1 VEVEIRPAERHPGIL
16 PAVRRSREPGSG
28 RPLPYWTKPVA
39 ALLAVATLWACTIH
53 HKAWVAA
60 AAVKPAS
67 SLSVCVLFFD
77 GLSKEAL
84 DRVAAAGDIPALK
97 AEVLDRGLSVD
108 TAVSSIPSET
118 YPNLAA
124 LQTGLFPGH
133 HGIPANIWLDRR
145 LQIRESHTNIFR
157 SYSSAEFLTPAS
169 KTIFEMLP
177 PDSVAVTTPMARGV
191 TVHSKNLA
199 TVVASY
205 LRNDWAFLDRKTIDD
220 LGDAYHGALS
230 AGTLPSIAWGHLLGP
245 DEVAH
250 FEGPD
255 SEASRAI
262 MRAIDRSFTRL
273 VRRLKRWGIYDRV
286 LFVVLGDHGHAGY
299 TRFVAADELVHR
311 VLYRH
316 PTVADC
322 TGEDCVLVPF
332 QSRRAG
338 FYDVGDA
345 QVVVGAYR
353 GAMIWLATSRP
364 PEEVPR
370 AVLKAR
376 RKAKKRKTDGV
387 SPPVPPR
394 SEFAAALSSLPEI
407 RLVVTRGPESGWV
420 DVYGPS
426 GRAEAHREELEDG
439 EKTYTY
445 RLLEGSDPL
454 GFPAALLGHP
464 LSAAEWLAGTAATEY
479 PDLPVQAVEFFDSPR
494 APDVLVSP
502 IDGVGFRA
510 GRLGGHGALS
520 RVETVVPLV
529 FAGPGV
535 RAGRLYAART
545 LDLTP
550 TLLSYLGVPY
560 DATTMD
566 GRSLGILTEPLGPP
580 APLPAPDSL
589 TFE

>member
-1 VEVEIRPAERHPGIL
+1 M
-16 PAVRRSREPGSG
+16 
-28 RPLPYWTKPVA
+28 A
-39 ALLAVATLWACTIH
+39 ALVIVATLWACTIQQ
-53 HKAWVAA
+53 KARTAA
-60 AAVKPAS
+60 AALKTAPG
-67 SLSVCVLFFD
+67 LSVCVLFFD

-84 DRVAAAGDIPALK
+84 DRFVALGDVPALK
-97 AEVLDRGLSVD
+97 AEVIDRGLSVD

-145 LQIRESHTNIFR
+145 LQIREAHTNIFR
-157 SYSSAEFLTPAS
+157 AYSSAEFLTPDR
-169 KTIFEMLP
+169 KTLFERLP
-177 PDSVAVTTPMARGV
+177 ADSVAVTSPMARGV
-191 TVHSKNLA
+191 TVHSTNLA

-205 LRNDWAFLDRKTIDD
+205 LRNDWTFLDRKTVDD

-230 AGTLPSIAWGHLLGP
+230 ARSLPSVAWGHLLGP

-262 MRAIDRSFTRL
+262 MRSIDRAFARL
-273 VRRLKRWGIYDRV
+273 VRRLKRWGVYDRV
-286 LFVVLGDHGHAGY
+286 LFVLVGDHGHAGY

-316 PTVADC
+316 PTLADC
-322 TGEDCVLVPF
+322 TTGDCVLVPRKA
-332 QSRRAG
+332 SRPG
-338 FYDVGDA
+338 SYDVGDA

-353 GAMIWLATSRP
+353 GAMIWLPTTRP

-370 AVLKAR
+370 ALLDALKK
-376 RKAKKRKTDGV
+376 KAKKLRKRKTAEA
-387 SPPVPPR
+387 PPAIPPR
-394 SEFAAALSSLPEI
+394 SEFAAALAGLPEI
-407 RLVVTRGPESGWV
+407 RLVLTRGPEAGWV
-420 DVYGPS
+420 DVYGPG
-426 GRAEAHREELEDG
+426 GRSEAHREESEDG
-439 EKTYTY
+439 THVYTY
-445 RLLEGSDPL
+445 RVLEGRDPL
-454 GFPAALLGHP
+454 GLPPDLLDDPLTASDWLQRSALTG
-464 LSAAEWLAGTAATEY
+464 Y
-479 PDLPVQAVEFFDSPR
+479 PDLPVQAIEFFDSPR

-510 GRLGGHGALS
+510 GRLGGHGGLS
-520 RVETVVPLV
+520 RVEAVVPLV

-535 RAGRLYAART
+535 RIGHVAAART

-550 TLLSYLGVPY
+550 TVLSYLGVPY
-560 DATTMD
+560 EPGEMD
-566 GRSLGILTEPLGPP
+566 GRSLKILTEPLGPP
-580 APLPAPDSL
+580 RPLPSPDSL

>member
-1 VEVEIRPAERHPGIL
+1 MRRTERPGGRGAL
-16 PAVRRSREPGSG
+16 PAWSG
-28 RPLPYWTKPVA
+28 PVA
-39 ALLAVATLWACTIH
+39 ALTVVATLWACTIH
-53 HKAWVAA
+53 HEARTAA
-60 AAVKPAS
+60 AAVRPPT

-84 DRVAAAGDIPALK
+84 DRVAAAGDVPTLR

-133 HGIPANIWLDRR
+133 HGIPANVWLDRR
-145 LQIRESHTNIFR
+145 LQIREAHTNIFR
-157 SYSSAEFLTPAS
+157 AYSAAEFLTPEAR
-169 KTIFEMLP
+169 TIFELLP
-177 PDSVAVTTPMARGV
+177 PDGVAVTTPMARGV
-191 TVHSKNLA
+191 SVHQTNLS

-230 AGTLPSIAWGHLLGP
+230 AGALPSITWGHLLGP

-250 FEGPD
+250 YEGPA
-255 SEASRAI
+255 SEAFREI
-262 MRAIDRSFTRL
+262 MRAIDRSFARL
-273 VRRLKRWGIYDRV
+273 VRRLKRWGVYDRV

-299 TRFVAADELVHR
+299 TRSVAADELVHR
-311 VLYRH
+311 VLYSH
-316 PTVADC
+316 PTVAECEGD
-322 TGEDCVLVPF
+322 DCVLVP
-332 QSRRAG
+332 SKARKPG
-338 FYDVGDA
+338 TYDVGEA

-353 GAMIWLATSRP
+353 GAMIWLPANRAA
-364 PEEVPR
+364 EDVPR
-370 AVLKAR
+370 ALLKAR
-376 RKAKKRKTDGV
+376 KKAKRRKASG
-387 SPPVPPR
+387 PPPPIPPR
-394 SEFAAALSSLPEI
+394 SEFADALARLPEI
-407 RLVVTRGPESGWV
+407 RLVLTRGPEPGWV
-420 DVYGPS
+420 DIYAPQ

-439 EKTYTY
+439 QEAYTY
-445 RLLEGSDPL
+445 RLLEGEDPL
-454 GFPAALLGHP
+454 GYGHDLAGRP
-464 LSAAEWLAGTAATEY
+464 LSAGEWLSLTARTEY

-494 APDVLVSP
+494 APDVVVSP
-502 IDGVGFRA
+502 IDGVGFRG

-535 RAGRLYAART
+535 RAGHLFAART

-550 TLLSYLGVPY
+550 TLLSYLGVPF
-560 DATTMD
+560 DAEAMD

-580 APLPAPDSL
+580 APLPAPGSL
-589 TFE
+589 SFE

>member
-1 VEVEIRPAERHPGIL
+1 M
-16 PAVRRSREPGSG
+16 RRTEGPRSE
-28 RPLPYWTKPVA
+28 RPLPFWAGPAT
-39 ALLAVATLWACTIH
+39 ALTVVATLWACTVH
-53 HKAWVAA
+53 HQARTAA
-60 AAVKPAS
+60 AAVKPPV

-84 DRVAAAGDIPALK
+84 DRTAAAGDIPTIK
-97 AEVLDRGLSVD
+97 AELLDRGLSVD

-145 LQIRESHTNIFR
+145 LQIREAHTNVFR
-157 SYSSAEFLTPAS
+157 AYSSAEFLTPGA
-169 KTIFEMLP
+169 KTIFERLP
-177 PDSVAVTTPMARGV
+177 ADSVAVTTPMARGA
-191 TVHSKNLA
+191 TIHATNLP

-220 LGDAYHGALS
+220 LGDAYRGALS
-230 AGTLPSIAWGHLLGP
+230 AGSLPSIAWGHLLGP

-250 FEGPD
+250 FEGPA
-255 SEASRAI
+255 SEPFREI
-262 MRAIDRSFTRL
+262 MRSIDRSFARL
-273 VRRLKRWGIYDRV
+273 VRRLKRWGVRDRI
-286 LFVVLGDHGHAGY
+286 LFVLLGDHGHAPY

-311 VLYRH
+311 VLYSH

-322 TGEDCVLVPF
+322 TGEDCVLVPSKA
-332 QSRRAG
+332 QKPG
-338 FYDVGDA
+338 TYDVGEA

-353 GAMIWLATSRP
+353 GAMVWLPTNRP
-364 PEEVPR
+364 SEDVPR
-370 AVLKAR
+370 ALLKAR
-376 RKAKKRKTDGV
+376 SKPKRRKASGPP
-387 SPPVPPR
+387 PPVPPR
-394 SEFAAALSSLPEI
+394 SEFAAALARLPEI

-420 DVYGPS
+420 DVYGPR

-439 EKTYTY
+439 RDVYAY
-445 RLLEGSDPL
+445 RVLEGEDPL
-454 GFPAALLGHP
+454 GYPPALVGRP
-464 LSAAEWLAGTAATEY
+464 LSSADWLAGSALTGY

-502 IDGVGFRA
+502 VDGTGFRA

-535 RAGRLYAART
+535 RTGRLFAART

-550 TLLSYLGVPY
+550 TLLSSHGVPF
-560 DATTMD
+560 DPSEMD

-580 APLPAPDSL
+580 APLPAPETL

>member
-1 VEVEIRPAERHPGIL
+1 M
-16 PAVRRSREPGSG
+16 
-28 RPLPYWTKPVA
+28 T
-39 ALLAVATLWACTIH
+39 ALAAVATLWACTIH
-53 HKAWVAA
+53 HKVRLAA
-60 AAVKPAS
+60 EGVEPAS
-67 SLSVCVLFFD
+67 GLSVCVLFFD

-84 DRVAAAGDIPALK
+84 ERAAAAGDIPTLK
-97 AEVLDRGLSVD
+97 EEVLDRGLSVD

-133 HGIPANIWLDRR
+133 HGIPANVWLDRR
-145 LQIRESHTNIFR
+145 LQIREAHTNIFR
-157 SYSSAEFLTPAS
+157 TYSSAEFLTPDA
-169 KTIFEMLP
+169 KTVFEMLP

-191 TVHSKNLA
+191 SVHSTNLA

-230 AGTLPSIAWGHLLGP
+230 AGSLPSIAWGHLLGP

-250 FEGPD
+250 YEGPG
-255 SEASRAI
+255 SESFRAI
-262 MRAIDRSFTRL
+262 MRAIDRSFTRF
-273 VRRLKRWGIYDRV
+273 VRRLKRWGVHGRV
-286 LFVVLGDHGHAGY
+286 LFVVLGDHGHAPY
-299 TRFVAADELVHR
+299 SRFVAADELVHR

-316 PTVADC
+316 PTEADC
-322 TGEDCVLVPF
+322 TGEDCVLVP
-332 QSRRAG
+332 SRRQRPG
-338 FYDVGDA
+338 SFEVGDA

-353 GAMIWLATSRP
+353 GAMVWLPTTRP

-370 AVLKAR
+370 AVLSAQKK
-376 RKAKKRKTDGV
+376 RKAKRRRVEGAA
-387 SPPVPPR
+387 PPIPPR
-394 SEFAAALSSLPEI
+394 SDFAAALADLPEI
-407 RLVVTRGPESGWV
+407 RLVLTRGPEAGWV

-426 GRAEAHREELEDG
+426 GRSETHREERDDG
-439 EKTYTY
+439 KDVYTY
-445 RLLEGSDPL
+445 RLLEGTDPL
-454 GFPAALLGHP
+454 GLPPALLGRP

-535 RAGRLYAART
+535 RPGRIPAART

-550 TLLSYLGVPY
+550 TLLSYLRVPY
-560 DATTMD
+560 DEAEMD
-566 GRSLGILTEPLGPP
+566 GRSLGIRTDPIDPP
-580 APLPAPDSL
+580 PPLPAPGSL
-589 TFE
+589 TFD

>member
-1 VEVEIRPAERHPGIL
+1 M
-16 PAVRRSREPGSG
+16 RRTEGPRSE
-28 RPLPYWTKPVA
+28 RPLPFWAGPAT
-39 ALLAVATLWACTIH
+39 ALTVVATLWACTVH
-53 HKAWVAA
+53 HQARTAA
-60 AAVKPAS
+60 AAVKPPV

-84 DRVAAAGDIPALK
+84 DRTAAAGDIPTIK
-97 AEVLDRGLSVD
+97 AELLDRGLSVD

-145 LQIRESHTNIFR
+145 LQIREAHTNVFR
-157 SYSSAEFLTPAS
+157 AYSSAEFLTPDA
-169 KTIFEMLP
+169 KTIFERLP
-177 PDSVAVTTPMARGV
+177 ADSVAVTTPMARGA
-191 TVHSKNLA
+191 TIHATNLP

-220 LGDAYHGALS
+220 LGDAYRGALS
-230 AGTLPSIAWGHLLGP
+230 AGSLPSIAWGHLLGP

-250 FEGPD
+250 FEGPA
-255 SEASRAI
+255 SEPFREI
-262 MRAIDRSFTRL
+262 MRSIDRSFARL
-273 VRRLKRWGIYDRV
+273 VRRLKRWGVRDRI
-286 LFVVLGDHGHAGY
+286 LFVLLGDHGHAPY

-311 VLYRH
+311 VLYSH

-322 TGEDCVLVPF
+322 TGEDCVLVPSKA
-332 QSRRAG
+332 QKPG
-338 FYDVGDA
+338 TYDVGEA

-353 GAMIWLATSRP
+353 GAMVWLPTNRP
-364 PEEVPR
+364 SEDVPR
-370 AVLKAR
+370 ALLKAR
-376 RKAKKRKTDGV
+376 SKPKRRKASGPP
-387 SPPVPPR
+387 PPVPPR
-394 SEFAAALSSLPEI
+394 SEFAAALARLPEI

-420 DVYGPS
+420 DVYGPR

-439 EKTYTY
+439 RDVYAY
-445 RLLEGSDPL
+445 RVLEGEDPL
-454 GFPAALLGHP
+454 GYPPALVGRP
-464 LSAAEWLAGTAATEY
+464 LSSADWLAGSALTGY

-502 IDGVGFRA
+502 VDGTGFRA

-535 RAGRLYAART
+535 RTGRLFAART

-550 TLLSYLGVPY
+550 TLLSYLGVPF
-560 DATTMD
+560 DPSEMD

-580 APLPAPDSL
+580 APLPAPETL

>member
-1 VEVEIRPAERHPGIL
+1 M
-16 PAVRRSREPGSG
+16 RRDRDTG
-28 RPLPYWTKPVA
+28 RRGPLPFRAAPLA
-39 ALLAVATLWACTIH
+39 ALLAVGALWACTIH
-53 HKAWVAA
+53 QKARSAA
-60 AAVKPAS
+60 AAARPAS
-67 SLSVCVLFFD
+67 GLSVCVLFFD

-84 DRVAAAGDIPALK
+84 DRVAALGDVPTLK
-97 AEVLDRGLSVD
+97 AEILDRGLSVD

-145 LQIRESHTNIFR
+145 LQIREAHTNIFR
-157 SYSSAEFLTPAS
+157 AYSSAEFLTPDA
-169 KTIFEMLP
+169 KTLFEMLP
-177 PDSVAVTTPMARGV
+177 ADSVAVTTPMARGAS
-191 TVHSKNLA
+191 VHSTNLS

-230 AGTLPSIAWGHLLGP
+230 AGPLPSIAWGHLLGP

-250 FEGPD
+250 YEGPA
-255 SEASRAI
+255 SEPARGI
-262 MRAIDRSFTRL
+262 MRAIDRSFARL
-273 VRRLKRWGIYDRV
+273 VRRLRRWGVYDRV
-286 LFVVLGDHGHAGY
+286 LFVLLGDHGHAGY

-311 VLYRH
+311 VLFRH

-322 TGEDCVLVPF
+322 SGEDCVVVPD
-332 QSRRAG
+332 RGRKPGA
-338 FYDVGDA
+338 YDVGEA

-353 GAMIWLATSRP
+353 GAMVWLPTTPS
-364 PEEVPR
+364 PEELSQSI
-370 AVLKAR
+370 LKPA
-376 RKAKKRKTDGV
+376 KKKRKKRRRAEG
-387 SPPVPPR
+387 PPLPAPPR
-394 SEFAAALSSLPEI
+394 SAFAAALSGLPEI
-407 RLVVTRGPESGWV
+407 RLVVMRGPESGWAEF
-420 DVYGPS
+420 YGPE
-426 GRAEAHREELEDG
+426 GRAEAHRAERDDG
-439 EKTYTY
+439 ASVYTY
-445 RLLEGSDPL
+445 RVVEGKDPL
-454 GFPAALLGHP
+454 GFPAAVADRP
-464 LSAAEWLAGTAATEY
+464 LAAPEWLEATAATSY

-502 IDGVGFRA
+502 VDGTGFRS

-535 RAGRLYAART
+535 RTGRLFAART

-560 DATTMD
+560 DAGAMD

-580 APLPAPDSL
+580 APLPPPESL
-589 TFE
+589 TYE

>member
-1 VEVEIRPAERHPGIL
+1 M
-16 PAVRRSREPGSG
+16 RRDRDSGSG
-28 RPLPYWTKPVA
+28 RPLPYWAGPVA

-53 HKAWVAA
+53 HKARVAA
-60 AAVKPAS
+60 AAVPARPG
-67 SLSVCVLFFD
+67 LSVCVLFFD

-84 DRVAAAGDIPALK
+84 DRFAARGEVPTLK
-97 AEVLDRGLSVD
+97 AEILDRGLSVD

-133 HGIPANIWLDRR
+133 HGIPANVWLDRR
-145 LQIRESHTNIFR
+145 LQLREAHTNIFR
-157 SYSSAEFLTPAS
+157 VYKSAEFLTPDS
-169 KTIFEMLP
+169 RTLFEMLP

-191 TVHSKNLA
+191 SVHSTNLS

-230 AGTLPSIAWGHLLGP
+230 AGRLPSIAWGHLLGP

-255 SEASRAI
+255 SEASAAI
-262 MRAIDRSFTRL
+262 LRSIDRSFARL
-273 VRRLKRWGIYDRV
+273 VRRLKRWGVYDRV
-286 LFVVLGDHGHAGY
+286 LFVLLGDHGHAGY

-322 TGEDCVLVPF
+322 TGEDCVVVPD
-332 QSRRAG
+332 RRAKPG
-338 FYDVGDA
+338 SYDVGEA
-345 QVVVGAYR
+345 QIVVGAYR
-353 GAMIWLATSRP
+353 GAMVWLPTTPS
-364 PEEVPR
+364 PEELSR
-370 AVLKAR
+370 AILKP
-376 RKAKKRKTDGV
+376 AKKRKRRRADGPT
-387 SPPVPPR
+387 PPVPPR
-394 SEFAAALSSLPEI
+394 SEFAAALADLPEI
-407 RLVVTRGPESGWV
+407 RLVVMRGPEAGWA
-420 DVYGPS
+420 DFYGPG
-426 GRAEAHREELEDG
+426 GRAEARRAEREDG
-439 EKTYTY
+439 ESVYTY
-445 RLLEGSDPL
+445 RVVEGEDPL
-454 GFPAALLGHP
+454 GYPPSVGDRPLTAAG
-464 LSAAEWLAGTAATEY
+464 WLEETAATAY

-502 IDGVGFRA
+502 VDGTGFRA

-520 RVETVVPLV
+520 RVESVVPLV

-535 RAGRLYAART
+535 KRGSLFAART

-560 DATTMD
+560 DAESMD

-580 APLPAPDSL
+580 SPLPSPDSL
-589 TFE
+589 SFE

>member
-1 VEVEIRPAERHPGIL
+1 
-16 PAVRRSREPGSG
+16 
-28 RPLPYWTKPVA
+28 
-39 ALLAVATLWACTIH
+39 VATLWACTIH
-53 HKAWVAA
+53 EKVRTAA
-60 AAVKPAS
+60 TAVEPAT

-84 DRVAAAGDIPALK
+84 ERVALAGDIPSLK
-97 AEVLDRGLSVD
+97 AEILDRGLSVD

-157 SYSSAEFLTPAS
+157 TYSSAQFLTPDS

-191 TVHSKNLA
+191 SVHSTNLA

-230 AGTLPSIAWGHLLGP
+230 AGSLPSIAWGHLLGP

-255 SEASRAI
+255 SEGSRGI
-262 MRAIDRSFTRL
+262 MRAIDRSFARL
-273 VRRLKRWGIYDRV
+273 VRRLKRWGVYDRV
-286 LFVVLGDHGHAGY
+286 LFVVLGDHGHAAYG
-299 TRFVAADELVHR
+299 RFVAADELVHR

-316 PTVADC
+316 PTEADC

-332 QSRRAG
+332 RSKRPG
-338 FYDVGDA
+338 TYDVGDA

-353 GAMIWLATSRP
+353 GAMIWLPTTRP

-376 RKAKKRKTDGV
+376 WKKAKKRRTDGV
-387 SPPVPPR
+387 PPPIPPR
-394 SEFAAALSSLPEI
+394 SEFAAALAVLPEI
-407 RLVVTRGPESGWV
+407 RLVLTRGPEQGWV
-420 DVYGPS
+420 DVYGPA
-426 GRAEAHREELEDG
+426 GRSEAHREEREDG
-439 EKTYTY
+439 ANVYTY
-445 RLLEGSDPL
+445 RLLEGTDPL
-454 GFPAALLGHP
+454 LFPPDLLGRP
-464 LSAAEWLAGTAATEY
+464 LSASEWLAGTAATEY

-520 RVETVVPLV
+520 RVETVVPFV

-535 RAGRLYAART
+535 RSGRILAART
-545 LDLTP
+545 IDLTP
-550 TLLSYLGVPY
+550 TLLSYLGVPFEE
-560 DATTMD
+560 AAMD
-566 GRSLGILTEPLGPP
+566 GRSLGIRTEPVGPAP
-580 APLPAPDSL
+580 PLPAPGSL
-589 TFE
+589 TYE

>member
-1 VEVEIRPAERHPGIL
+1 M
-16 PAVRRSREPGSG
+16 RRTEGPRSE
-28 RPLPYWTKPVA
+28 RPLPFWAGPAT
-39 ALLAVATLWACTIH
+39 ALTVVATLWACTVH
-53 HKAWVAA
+53 HQARTAA
-60 AAVKPAS
+60 AAVKPPV

-84 DRVAAAGDIPALK
+84 DRTAAAGDIPTIK
-97 AEVLDRGLSVD
+97 AELLDRGLSVD

-145 LQIRESHTNIFR
+145 LQIREAHTNVFR
-157 SYSSAEFLTPAS
+157 AYSSAEFLTPGA
-169 KTIFEMLP
+169 KTIFERLP
-177 PDSVAVTTPMARGV
+177 ADSVAVTTPMARGA
-191 TVHSKNLA
+191 TIHATNLP

-220 LGDAYHGALS
+220 LGDAYRGALS
-230 AGTLPSIAWGHLLGP
+230 AGSLPSIAWGHLLGP

-250 FEGPD
+250 FEGPA
-255 SEASRAI
+255 SEPFREI
-262 MRAIDRSFTRL
+262 MRSIDRSFARL
-273 VRRLKRWGIYDRV
+273 VRRLKRWGVRDRI
-286 LFVVLGDHGHAGY
+286 LFVLLGDHGHAPY

-311 VLYRH
+311 VLYSH

-322 TGEDCVLVPF
+322 TGEDCVLVPSKA
-332 QSRRAG
+332 QKPG
-338 FYDVGDA
+338 TYDVGEA

-353 GAMIWLATSRP
+353 GAMVWLPTNRP
-364 PEEVPR
+364 SEDVPR
-370 AVLKAR
+370 ALLKAR
-376 RKAKKRKTDGV
+376 SKPKRRKASGPP
-387 SPPVPPR
+387 PPVPPR
-394 SEFAAALSSLPEI
+394 SEFAAALARLPEI

-420 DVYGPS
+420 DVYGPR

-439 EKTYTY
+439 RDVYAY
-445 RLLEGSDPL
+445 RVLEGEDPL
-454 GFPAALLGHP
+454 GYPPALVGRP
-464 LSAAEWLAGTAATEY
+464 LSSADWLAGSALTGY

-502 IDGVGFRA
+502 VDGTGFRA

-535 RAGRLYAART
+535 RTGRLFAART

-550 TLLSYLGVPY
+550 TLLSYLGVPF
-560 DATTMD
+560 DPSEMD

-580 APLPAPDSL
+580 APLPAPETL

>member
-1 VEVEIRPAERHPGIL
+1 
-16 PAVRRSREPGSG
+16 VRRSREPGSG